1 MEEELRNLIKVWIS
15 AFISISYCYYI
26 SSRISKGFLRLLSLL
41 PIFIIFLIIP
51 LFFSSVHFCVISA
64 FFLTWLANFKLAL
77 FAFDQEPLSPLP
89 STLSRFF
96 CFACFPIKTNQKPSS
111 SQTYNKPMSKWVLA
125 SKIIIFSFLL
135 HLYSNN
141 YHNGLSQLPFLA
153 IFTIHIYLESE
164 FILFSTGTLLST
176 LLGCEIERVF
186 NEPYLATSL
195 QDFWSRRWNRMVPSL
210 LRPTVHIP
218 VQQYMTRLIGP
229 NLAFYAGVLATF
241 LVSGFVVV
249 VFVFVTAGWLFT
261 PQVLRNNVHKRVIN
275 ECSFYPI
282 PPSIYQ
288 LICFTC
294 LPIKRQQS
302 PKSPYQLP
310 KWVFIIKIVIFVL
323 LSMTLGCDLE
333 LPFNEPYFAT
343 SLQDFWGRRW
353 NLIVPSILRPVIF
366 VLVGRITEGK
376 MISDQALFLG
386 VFATFIVSGA
396 VHELLFFYFT
406 RDRPT

>member
-1 MEEELRNLIKVWIS
+1 MEEELRNMLKIWVS
-15 AFISISYCYYI
+15 ALISISYCYYI
-26 SSRISKGFLRLLSLL
+26 SSKISKGFLRLLSLL
-41 PIFIIFLIIP
+41 PTFIIFLLIP

-89 STLSRFF
+89 SSLSRFF

-195 QDFWSRRWNRMVPSL
+195 QDFWSRRWNRMVPSV

-218 VQQYMTRLIGP
+218 VQQFTTPLIGP

-241 LVSGFVVV
+241 LVSGLMHELIYFYIIRKSPTWEVTCFFVLHGVVTSLEIWVKQMRLCPPPHRAVSSLVVV

-275 ECSFYPI
+275 ECLFVIDFVKSHLVNI
-282 PPSIYQ
+282 
-288 LICFTC
+288 
-294 LPIKRQQS
+294 RQD
-302 PKSPYQLP
+302 KAGAM
-310 KWVFIIKIVIFVL
+310 KFVMRYKFGL
-323 LSMTLGCDLE
+323 L
-333 LPFNEPYFAT
+333 
-343 SLQDFWGRRW
+343 
-353 NLIVPSILRPVIF
+353 
-366 VLVGRITEGK
+366 
-376 MISDQALFLG
+376 
-386 VFATFIVSGA
+386 
-396 VHELLFFYFT
+396 
-406 RDRPT
+406 

>member
-41 PIFIIFLIIP
+41 PIFIIFLLIP
-51 LFFSSVHFCVISA
+51 LLFSSVHFCVISA

-125 SKIIIFSFLL
+125 SKVMIFSFLL
-135 HLYSNN
+135 QLYSNN
-141 YHNGLSQLPFLA
+141 YHNSLSQLPFLA
-153 IFTIHIYLESE
+153 IFTIHIYLEAE

-195 QDFWSRRWNRMVPSL
+195 QDFWSRRWNRMVPSV
-210 LRPTVHIP
+210 LRPTVQIP

-241 LVSGFVVV
+241 LVSGLMHELIYFYIIRKSPTWEVTCFFVLHGVVTSLEIWVKQMRLCPPPHRAVSSLVVV

-275 ECSFYPI
+275 ECLFVI
-282 PPSIYQ
+282 D
-288 LICFTC
+288 FV
-294 LPIKRQQS
+294 
-302 PKSPYQLP
+302 KSQ
-310 KWVFIIKIVIFVL
+310 VVNIVL
-323 LSMTLGCDLE
+323 
-333 LPFNEPYFAT
+333 
-343 SLQDFWGRRW
+343 
-353 NLIVPSILRPVIF
+353 
-366 VLVGRITEGK
+366 
-376 MISDQALFLG
+376 
-386 VFATFIVSGA
+386 
-396 VHELLFFYFT
+396 
-406 RDRPT
+406 